1 MRVAAAV
8 QALAFLAGA
17 NSIFSGDKLL
27 TTPNPDE
34 DDDKRLMDTLGLKGR
49 PAFVPY
55 GAGGATSNGAGMQ
68 HAHQ

>member
-1 MRVAAAV
+1 M

-27 TTPNPDE
+27 TTPNPDKDE
-34 DDDKRLMDTLGLKGR
+34 DARLMDTLGLKGR

-55 GAGGATSNGAGMQ
+55 GAGGATSNGAQ